1 LRAAFSTVSIGN
13 QIAES
18 ARPVG
23 GDCAAG
29 RTAQNSPLGATF
41 GVALPGVQPG
51 RGSVAALR

>member
-23 GDCAAG
+23 DCAAG

-41 GVALPGVQPG
+41 GVALLGVQPG